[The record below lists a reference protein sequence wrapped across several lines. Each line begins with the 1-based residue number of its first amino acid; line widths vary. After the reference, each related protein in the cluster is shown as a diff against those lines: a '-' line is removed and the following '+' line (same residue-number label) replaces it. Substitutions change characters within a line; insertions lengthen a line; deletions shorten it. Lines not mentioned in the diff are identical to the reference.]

1 MNVIHGNQIHD
12 NQYMATKEGE
22 YTNQIQTKDNN
33 QYIALNW
40 PEINCVIS
48 ITVYCTAK
56 GGSYQLIPTV
66 TNLKDVVLGT
76 GGCKSMLLLSKVV
89 LYSIK
94 SNKKYM
100 V

>member
-1 MNVIHGNQIHD
+1 
-12 NQYMATKEGE
+12 MATKEGE
-22 YTNQIQTKDNN
+22 HTNQIQTKYN
-33 QYIALNW
+33 QYIATNWW

-56 GGSYQLIPTV
+56 GGSYRLLPTI
-66 TNLKDVVLGT
+66 TDLKGVVLGT
-76 GGCKSMLLLSKVV
+76 GGCKDMLLLSKVV